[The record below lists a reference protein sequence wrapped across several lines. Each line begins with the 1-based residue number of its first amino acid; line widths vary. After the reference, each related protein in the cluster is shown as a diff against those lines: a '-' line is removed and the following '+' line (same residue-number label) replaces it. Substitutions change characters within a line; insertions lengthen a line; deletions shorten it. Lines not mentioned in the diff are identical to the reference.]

1 MHRPYIIFK
10 HAKIAEIRELANV
23 TISSLGSAYYFG
35 LIFLSLFNNINLNTT
50 NVADYSNHSSLV
62 KHKTDS
68 HNMATKDYVQTMDY
82 NWIYLNTRSMA
93 HASTK

>member
-23 TISSLGSAYYFG
+23 TISSLRSENYFSFM
-35 LIFLSLFNNINLNTT
+35 FLSMFNNKNLETVNAANYT
-50 NVADYSNHSSLV
+50 NHSSLV

-68 HNMATKDYVQTMDY
+68 HNMAAKDFDQTMD
-82 NWIYLNTRSMA
+82 
-93 HASTK
+93 